1 MKNSIRVK
9 KLWQGK
15 FVSLRDN
22 WIKAGIKSGGLN
34 IFYLEKSMYL
44 NVNQLES
51 VLLSKPSQTIS
62 SKYKGKYLLY
72 DVEFGK
78 KDVRQSELFQRGND
92 ECKLQEEVKLWR
104 SVIKRAILDCCG
116 IFEDSKFNTRL
127 ATRHRIIFEA
137 ESWFNK
143 KDDFHEICSF
153 ANMQPNNVFEIKEN
167 AKRYFKDSSE
177 ERSTLLS
184 ALLDRLFQR
193 YR

>member
-1 MKNSIRVK
+1 MMNSIRVK

-62 SKYKGKYLLY
+62 SQYKGKYLLY
-72 DVEFGK
+72 DVEFDK
-78 KDVRQSELFQRGND
+78 KNTKQHELFQRGND
-92 ECKLQEEVKLWR
+92 EFDLQDEVKLWR

-116 IFEDSKFNTRL
+116 IFEDSKFNTRI
-127 ATRHRIIFEA
+127 ATRHKIIFEA
-137 ESWFNK
+137 ERWFNIK
-143 KDDFHEICSF
+143 TDFYEVCNF
-153 ANMQPNNVFEIKEN
+153 ANMQPNDVYEIKEN
-167 AKRYFKDSSE
+167 AKRYFKNSSE

-184 ALLDRLFQR
+184 ALLDRLLQR
-193 YR
+193 YY